1 MRTVA
6 LTIHLSLLVATFAA
20 AAASANQKATGIR
33 ADVLAAL
40 EDELARLSTQTE
52 KEPGPVHPRPSSEVA
67 FLLLTGLA
75 AQGTQVEQ
83 PTAEELRQLGITP
96 SNKVEVQIFSVAE
109 DARAV
114 IRAEAIQDKSGYW
127 TSKRAT
133 LYRRQGGKWVER
145 GSGQSTAGD
154 EELSKELDKIVMK
167 AEKKATP
174 RLPEKVT
181 SAEQA
186 LRHAAAEYANQYR
199 VLEHK
204 GWWVVAWYGGG
215 SKPVLWLPGF
225 AIRKDS
231 RDIYNFG
238 AW

>member
-1 MRTVA
+1 
-6 LTIHLSLLVATFAA
+6 
-20 AAASANQKATGIR
+20 
-33 ADVLAAL
+33 
-40 EDELARLSTQTE
+40 
-52 KEPGPVHPRPSSEVA
+52 VA

-75 AQGTQVEQ
+75 AQGTQIEQ
-83 PTAEELRQLGITP
+83 PELEELRQLGITP
-96 SNKVEVQIFSVAE
+96 SNKVEVQVFTVAE
-109 DARAV
+109 DARVV

-133 LYRRQGGKWVER
+133 LYRRQGGNWVER
-145 GSGQSTAGD
+145 GSGQTTAGD
-154 EELSKELDKIVMK
+154 EELSKELDGIVIK

-174 RLPEKVT
+174 RLSEKVT
-181 SAEQA
+181 SAEDA
-186 LRHAAAEYANQYR
+186 LRHAAADYADQCR

-231 RDIYNFG
+231 RDIYHFG

>member
-1 MRTVA
+1 M
-6 LTIHLSLLVATFAA
+6 LSMLVAAFPAVTACA
-20 AAASANQKATGIR
+20 DQQATGVR

-40 EDELARLSTQTE
+40 QDELARLSKQAE
-52 KEPGPVHPRPSSEVA
+52 KVPGPVHPRPSSDVA
-67 FLLLTGLA
+67 FVLLTGLA
-75 AQGTQVEQ
+75 AQGTRVEQ
-83 PTAEELRQLGITP
+83 PAVEDLRELGITP
-96 SNKVEVQIFSVAE
+96 SNKVEVQVFTVAE
-109 DARAV
+109 DARVV

-145 GSGQSTAGD
+145 GSGQTTAGD
-154 EELSKELDKIVMK
+154 EELSKELDRIVMK
-167 AEKKATP
+167 AEKTATP
-174 RLPEKVT
+174 RLSEKVT
-181 SAEQA
+181 SAEDA
-186 LRHAAAEYANQYR
+186 LRHAAADYAGQCR

-204 GWWVVAWYGGG
+204 GWWVVVWYGGG

-231 RDIYNFG
+231 RDIYHFG